1 MGTEKGDKEGKV
13 QKNKSCDFCP
23 LHLLLCTSSTAAAG
37 APTGT
42 AALLSPGGGECCPA
56 GLGGMAQGWDRA
68 GIGQH
73 GPHQ

>member
-42 AALLSPGGGECCPA
+42 AALLSPGGGGA
-56 GLGGMAQGWDRA
+56 ARLGWEGWHRDGTGQG
-68 GIGQH
+68 
-73 GPHQ
+73 